1 METTEAIR
9 TRRSIKT
16 YDPDYE
22 VADDT
27 LHELFSVVRQS
38 PSSFNL
44 QHTRFVVIRDKDKRR
59 KLMEAAYDQPHV
71 GAAPAVVIV
80 AAKLAAHEDADRA
93 NGHAPED
100 VRAKLVPMIQG
111 MYQGNALFQRDEA
124 IRSGSLTSMTLML
137 AAQDMGLCTCPMIG
151 FDQKKVAEIAGLDEG
166 HVIVMLITLGKR
178 GDADVFPT
186 SRFELAET
194 VKLES
199 LSGDGLAH
207 SHPHGR

>member
-22 VADDT
+22 VTDGV
-27 LHELFSVVRQS
+27 LRELFSVVRQS

-44 QHTRFVVIRDKDKRR
+44 QHTRFVVIRDQAARQELRD
-59 KLMEAAYDQPHV
+59 AAYGQPHV
-71 GAAPAVVIV
+71 GAAPAVVVV

-100 VRAKLVPMIQG
+100 VRAKLVPMIVG
-111 MYQGNALFQRDEA
+111 MYQGSEQFQRDEA
-124 IRSGSLTSMTLML
+124 IRSGSLASMTLMFV
-137 AAQDMGLCTCPMIG
+137 ARDMGLCTCPMIG
-151 FDQKKVAEIAGLDEG
+151 FDPVAVAEIAGIDDK
-166 HVIVMLITLGKR
+166 HVVVMLITLGKR
-178 GDADVFPT
+178 GDGDVFPT
-186 SRFELAET
+186 SRFELDET

-199 LSGDGLAH
+199 LAGDGLTPA
-207 SHPHGR
+207 

>member
-22 VADDT
+22 ITDDT
-27 LHELFSVVRQS
+27 LRELFSVVRQS

-44 QHTRFVVIRDKDKRR
+44 QHTRFVVIRDRATRQKLKD
-59 KLMEAAYDQPHV
+59 AAYGQPHV

-100 VRAKLVPMIQG
+100 VRAKLVPMIHG
-111 MYQGNALFQRDEA
+111 MYQGNTHFQRDEA
-124 IRSGSLTSMTLML
+124 IRSGSIASMTLML
-137 AAQDMGLCTCPMIG
+137 AASDMGLCTCPMIG
-151 FDQKKVAEIAGLDEG
+151 FDQEAVAEMAGIDDK
-166 HVIVMLITLGKR
+166 HVVVMLITLGKR
-178 GDADVFPT
+178 GDGDVFPT
-186 SRFELAET
+186 SRFELDET

-199 LSGDGLAH
+199 LDGDGLTPA
-207 SHPHGR
+207 